1 MNNLTLE
8 ELEILAQAY
17 LDCRLSRVQE
27 KELELVL
34 YDTDLS
40 SPVIDEA
47 RRTMGVTT
55 LMEAGHTPRRTLRL
69 KQRRRWF
76 GAATWAA
83 ASVGV
88 LAVASLLYFTRGA
101 FPSDNRDGEY
111 VSVYVDGKPL
121 SREDAL
127 AEAAMSQ
134 AASMAMMEQ
143 MLAEAKADSER
154 NMEYFK
160 Q

>member
-1 MNNLTLE
+1 MNNLTLK

-34 YDTDLS
+34 YNTDMS

-47 RRTMGVTT
+47 RLTMGIST
-55 LMEAGHTPRRTLRL
+55 LMEAGRKPRTLHL

-76 GAATWAA
+76 GAAAWAA

-88 LAVASLLYFTRGA
+88 LVIASLLYFSGSS
-101 FPSDNRDGEY
+101 FPSGNSDGEY

-134 AASMAMMEQ
+134 AASMAMMER

-160 Q
+160 